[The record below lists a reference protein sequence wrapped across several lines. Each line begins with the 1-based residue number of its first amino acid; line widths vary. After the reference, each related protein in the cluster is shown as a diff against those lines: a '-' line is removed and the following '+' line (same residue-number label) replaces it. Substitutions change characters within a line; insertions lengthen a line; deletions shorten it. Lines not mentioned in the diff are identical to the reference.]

1 MWLAAFSVSC
11 RLPPTNSLPCPTER
25 SHLAV
30 VLLLFLYRK
39 VKGRFFGRTENL
51 GAQNRELGE
60 EANTQQ
66 TFDDEKGETKEGPD
80 PKSDVG
86 TLRFLFVCIPA
97 LTQHVPSGFTSAVC

>member
-1 MWLAAFSVSC
+1 MAAFLVSC
-11 RLPPTNSLPCPTER
+11 RLLLSNSLPCPTER
-25 SHLAV
+25 SHFAV
-30 VLLLFLYRK
+30 VLLFFLYRK

-51 GAQNRELGE
+51 KAQNRELE
-60 EANTQQ
+60 EETNKQQ

-97 LTQHVPSGFTSAVC
+97 LTQHVPLGFTSAVC